1 MQLLRRLLLYNLL
14 VIIIIVQ
21 CPNPKGEPEFSA
33 IKLEFLSPIPRHP
46 WDGIWS
52 QRSCSVLSLL
62 MCFFN
67 AHPRSSD
74 GMAGDATE
82 TVFYSLGRLP
92 WPYNNNSSVADWTG
106 IEFILAHCSRTFYHL
121 SPAPPASP
129 PQLPDGHKSSKNISP
144 FVCLS
149 NDCADWR
156 LLYETN
162 KRPVSWETV
171 QGCSTGRRWKETH
184 PVMDRAAT
192 SPRLEIAS
200 WAWFTP
206 SVSHRFNIYL

>member
-1 MQLLRRLLLYNLL
+1 MGSDRNFRVPCYL
-14 VIIIIVQ
+14 
-21 CPNPKGEPEFSA
+21 CWCA
-33 IKLEFLSPIPRHP
+33 FLMHTHP
-46 WDGIWS
+46 
-52 QRSCSVLSLL
+52 C
-62 MCFFN
+62 
-67 AHPRSSD
+67 SSD

-121 SPAPPASP
+121 SPAPPASS

-162 KRPVSWETV
+162 KRPGDQATHPATWETV
-171 QGCSTGRRWKETH
+171 QGCSTGRRWKETN

-192 SPRLEIAS
+192 SPWLEIAS
-200 WAWFTP
+200 WACFTP